1 MDDEK
6 LLKEYIKLFGD
17 QPPFPPIHIMKTL
30 VEMKKGGTFDS
41 ALEAMAPQF
50 GELRKGIEDITGQP
64 MSLDNPFFDM
74 DFRESG
80 DDKISLPD
88 TFKLFT
94 EKILTSS
101 TKNYLDLFRD
111 MNMEEIEFVVKEH
124 EKHLPEFQSGFTF
137 KFKTDHE
144 ETCFFEIRDIENQVL
159 ELAIIIQ
166 YKKGWFKS
174 NMSNQFNVLKELC
187 DSSFTFNQEKGT
199 KERKILGWEGEGI
212 LVSIRKLKT
221 DIEQLSF
228 VVGNKELWSEI
239 LRNG

>member
-1 MDDEK
+1 MDDKK
-6 LLKEYIKLFGD
+6 LLEEYIKLFGD
-17 QPPFPPIHIMKTL
+17 QPPLPPIHIMKTL

-41 ALEAMAPQF
+41 ALEAFAPNVDKWKKDMEDVT
-50 GELRKGIEDITGQP
+50 GEP
-64 MSLDNPFFDM
+64 MSLDNPIFDM
-74 DFRESG
+74 DLRGSG
-80 DDKISLPD
+80 EDKFSLSD

-94 EKILTSS
+94 EKILISS
-101 TKNYLDLFRD
+101 TKNFIDLFRD
-111 MNMEEIEFVVKEH
+111 MKMEEIEFVVQEH

-144 ETCFFEIRDIENQVL
+144 ETCYFEIRDIDNRVL

-166 YKKGWFKS
+166 YRKGWFKS

-187 DSSFTFNQEKGT
+187 DSRFTFHQEKGT
-199 KERKILGWEGEGI
+199 EERKILSWEGDGL
-212 LVSIRKLKT
+212 LVSIRRLKT

-239 LRNG
+239 LRNE

>member
-111 MNMEEIEFVVKEH
+111 MNMEEIEFVV
-124 EKHLPEFQSGFTF
+124 QSLNKDT
-137 KFKTDHE
+137 
-144 ETCFFEIRDIENQVL
+144 
-159 ELAIIIQ
+159 
-166 YKKGWFKS
+166 KS
-174 NMSNQFNVLKELC
+174 LLK
-187 DSSFTFNQEKGT
+187 
-199 KERKILGWEGEGI
+199 
-212 LVSIRKLKT
+212 
-221 DIEQLSF
+221 
-228 VVGNKELWSEI
+228 
-239 LRNG
+239 